1 MNILSPNRKIIL
13 KASLEGKSL
22 TFDAELAVPRVRI
35 DIDLAVGRRL
45 GGVSLESIPS
55 TTLGYIYAIQ
65 TLDQVVKSLPED
77 FPEIRTFEEID
88 DQNFV
93 IELFNDYDKQDRA
106 FQAELKKI
114 TTLTALED
122 PETILDLFLLKEFG
136 IIPEGMNKGNLFF
149 SQKKFLLEA
158 TAKVDFQRYKRKINL
173 ILTKKQIQAMQA
185 SEFLS
190 DISPSMAH
198 ILEEH
203 GGYSEEMLQ
212 KEGELKRKEILR
224 KIQDELREYE

>member
-106 FQAELKKI
+106 FQAELKKNNNPNRTRGSRDNSRSLSTERI
-114 TTLTALED
+114 RDNSGRDEQGESIFL
-122 PETILDLFLLKEFG
+122 PEEVSTRSDSESRL
-136 IIPEGMNKGNLFF
+136 PEI
-149 SQKKFLLEA
+149 QKK
-158 TAKVDFQRYKRKINL
+158 DQSDSH
-173 ILTKKQIQAMQA
+173 KKANSSDA
-185 SEFLS
+185 SERVPIGYKPF
-190 DISPSMAH
+190 DGTYPGRTRRVFRRNAT
-198 ILEEH
+198 E
-203 GGYSEEMLQ
+203 GG
-212 KEGELKRKEILR
+212 
-224 KIQDELREYE
+224 